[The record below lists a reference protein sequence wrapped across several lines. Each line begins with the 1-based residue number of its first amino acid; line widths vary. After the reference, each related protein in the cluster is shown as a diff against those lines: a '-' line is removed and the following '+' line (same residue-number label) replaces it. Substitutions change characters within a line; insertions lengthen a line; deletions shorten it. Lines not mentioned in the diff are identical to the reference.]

1 MPTYVSEDHQ
11 IHVFVD
17 YVTVFK
23 WPGKGGFC
31 AKKVE
36 MSYLTYDPGQSHLKL
51 LLIKLQGGGESD
63 KPGNKQKATK
73 PVAIIKNTNLTEVFN
88 T

>member
-1 MPTYVSEDHQ
+1 MPIYVSEDHQ

-23 WPGKGGFC
+23 WPGREDFV

-51 LLIKLQGGGESD
+51 LLISYKVGGE
-63 KPGNKQKATK
+63 GG
-73 PVAIIKNTNLTEVFN
+73 V
-88 T
+88 